1 MGWIRKEYENE
12 FTSQILTNPFACFD
26 EGNVVKWHKN
36 QRNRLAEVNWLGAK
50 SSQPKT
56 VVLKSY
62 QASSFYNSL
71 RLRLGSPRAVR
82 HWDRVWLLNSKGI
95 NTPQPVFVVLPAS
108 TRKSQGLIAVETV
121 TEHQRIREILS
132 SDVTV
137 DSELLIGTHS
147 IKAGEFVRICGQ
159 YARQI
164 HDQSIAHRDFSGAN
178 ILVPSHWDGTNRDI
192 ANQFVLLDIN
202 RVRLVADGDM
212 SINLRI
218 QDLERLFMPEC
229 LLESYYFA
237 YAGDNV
243 ELQENWQKFL
253 KYRKGYR
260 RIRESENSMQRALL
274 KTFTYWPRTG

>member
-50 SSQPKT
+50 FSQPKT

-62 QASSFYNSL
+62 QASSFFNSL

-95 NTPQPVFVVLPAS
+95 NTPQPVFVALPTS

-132 SDVTV
+132 SDVTM
-137 DSELLIGTHS
+137 DSDLLIGSHS
-147 IKAGEFVRICGQ
+147 IKAGEFV
-159 YARQI
+159 QI
-164 HDQSIAHRDFSGAN
+164 WSFRNSSIAF
-178 ILVPSHWDGTNRDI
+178 
-192 ANQFVLLDIN
+192 
-202 RVRLVADGDM
+202 
-212 SINLRI
+212 
-218 QDLERLFMPEC
+218 
-229 LLESYYFA
+229 
-237 YAGDNV
+237 
-243 ELQENWQKFL
+243 
-253 KYRKGYR
+253 
-260 RIRESENSMQRALL
+260 
-274 KTFTYWPRTG
+274 